1 MDMSKLMK
9 KAGDAMEEEAIKE
22 REKEIAEKEEA
33 ERLLEEKQKELA
45 RERENPDQ
53 IDVAEMKEWTE
64 AELDY
69 LERRIRA
76 TPADVGVAL
85 DRWVLIAHSPTPAPP
100 PPLDPNADPA
110 APPPPEPPPIPS
122 PIIHRSLMEVWAAV
136 PLVHARV
143 MDKRGHEIWRN
154 SDQERLRKRIEE
166 IATEAHTPE
175 DAREMSRKERADE
188 MFLDEY
194 WSYGEVDLGVFAG
207 ILMKLKRI
215 HGHLGKEGIGTFVDC
230 GCGLGKTVLAAVLCH
245 SWEKAAGIEGLQT
258 LVDGATV
265 LLERFQETV
274 YPTLSDKEQDA
285 RQDMELSVTHDDF
298 FADDSWLAGT
308 CVFVDLTCFNPEL
321 VRRFADF
328 SQELSHGSVVISLS
342 KRLDFAVH
350 LFLLF
355 EEEAECSWGAT
366 HVHVYE
372 RKPNPEELERFLNPP
387 DPSDI

>member
-76 TPADVGVAL
+76 TPRTSASL

-194 WSYGEVDLGVFAG
+194 WS
-207 ILMKLKRI
+207 
-215 HGHLGKEGIGTFVDC
+215 T
-230 GCGLGKTVLAAVLCH
+230 
-245 SWEKAAGIEGLQT
+245 
-258 LVDGATV
+258 
-265 LLERFQETV
+265 
-274 YPTLSDKEQDA
+274 A
-285 RQDMELSVTHDDF
+285 RSTW
-298 FADDSWLAGT
+298 ASSRA
-308 CVFVDLTCFNPEL
+308 
-321 VRRFADF
+321 
-328 SQELSHGSVVISLS
+328 S
-342 KRLDFAVH
+342 
-350 LFLLF
+350 
-355 EEEAECSWGAT
+355 
-366 HVHVYE
+366 
-372 RKPNPEELERFLNPP
+372 
-387 DPSDI
+387 